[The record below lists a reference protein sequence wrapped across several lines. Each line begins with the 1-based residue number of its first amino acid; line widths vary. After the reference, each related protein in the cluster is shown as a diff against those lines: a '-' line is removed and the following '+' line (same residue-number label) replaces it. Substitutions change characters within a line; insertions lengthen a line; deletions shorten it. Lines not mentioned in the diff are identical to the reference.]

1 MMKQTFPSTLSPLF
15 PQSIPWDDPDLYR
28 TVDKEERSESEFVRP
43 SISYWKD
50 AWQRLYHDKLAIAGL
65 IVVLAVSLLAI
76 FGPMCSEWTYDAQD
90 FLAANEPPSWEHLF
104 GTDMF
109 GRDIYIRVLY
119 GARISLAVGFVASFI
134 NLTIGVIY
142 GGIAGFV
149 GGQMDNLMMRIV
161 DIIYSIPMII
171 YVILL
176 MVVIGPGLK
185 SIFITLGIAYWA
197 SMARI
202 VRSEIM
208 RLRNEE
214 FVLAARVV
222 GASPRRMLLRHLI
235 PNAMGPILV
244 TLTLSIPSAIFT
256 EAFLSFVGLGV
267 SAPMASWG
275 VMSNDAL
282 GTLAIYPWQLF
293 FPAAA
298 ISITILGFNFL
309 GDGLRDALDPRLRK

>member
-1 MMKQTFPSTLSPLF
+1 MTDLTLNGALPT
-15 PQSIPWDDPDLYR
+15 PDLNDDSLFLPVE
-28 TVDKEERSESEFVRP
+28 TAEKKGSEFIRP
-43 SISYWKD
+43 SQSYWQD
-50 AWQRLYHDKLAIAGL
+50 AWRRLCRDKLAILGL
-65 IVVLAVSLLAI
+65 ILIIIVFCMAL
-76 FGPMCSEWTYDAQD
+76 FGPMLSQYTYDAQD
-90 FLAANEPPSWEHLF
+90 FMVANEPPSWEHLF

-109 GRDIYIRVLY
+109 GRDLFVRVLY
-119 GARISLAVGFVASFI
+119 GARISLAVGLVASFI

-142 GGIAGFV
+142 GGIAGFL
-149 GGQMDNLMMRIV
+149 GGRIDNFMMRLV
-161 DIIYSIPMII
+161 DVIYSIPMII

-176 MVVIGPGLK
+176 MVIVGPGLK

-202 VRSEIM
+202 VRSEVM

-214 FVLAARVV
+214 FVMAARVL
-222 GASPRRMLLRHLI
+222 GASNRRMLLRHLI

-244 TLTLSIPSAIFT
+244 TLTFSIPTAIFS

-275 VMSNDAL
+275 VLSNDAI

-298 ISITILGFNFL
+298 ISITILAFNFL

>member
-1 MMKQTFPSTLSPLF
+1 MDKKLTHTMAGLMPQTIDWNDPELFVPLSAEEQKQ
-15 PQSIPWDDPDLYR
+15 
-28 TVDKEERSESEFVRP
+28 SEQFRP
-43 SISYWKD
+43 SVSYWQD
-50 AWQRLYHDKLAIAGL
+50 AWRRLCRDKLALCGL
-65 IVVLAVSLLAI
+65 IMVIIIALFAI
-76 FGPMCSEWTYDAQD
+76 FGPMFSTYTYDAQD
-90 FLAANEPPSWEHLF
+90 FMVANEGPSWNHLF

-109 GRDIYIRVLY
+109 GRDIYVRILY

-149 GGQMDNLMMRIV
+149 GGKIDNLMMRLV

-176 MVVIGPGLK
+176 MVVVGSGMIP
-185 SIFITLGIAYWA
+185 IFITLGIAYWA
-197 SMARI
+197 GMARI

-214 FVLAARVV
+214 FVLAARVL
-222 GASPRRMLLRHLI
+222 GASPTRMLLRHLI

-244 TLTLSIPSAIFT
+244 TLTFSIPQAIFT

-282 GTLAIYPWQLF
+282 GALAIFPYQLF

-298 ISITILGFNFL
+298 ICITILAFNFL